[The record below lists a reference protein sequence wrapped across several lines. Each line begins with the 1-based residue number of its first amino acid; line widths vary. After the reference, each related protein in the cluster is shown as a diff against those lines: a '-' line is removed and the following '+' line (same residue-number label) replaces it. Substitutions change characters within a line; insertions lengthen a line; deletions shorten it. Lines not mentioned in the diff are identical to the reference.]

1 MKLRV
6 GTFNLENLFNRY
18 ALLDEPWENR
28 SYEKLVA
35 AFDVASIAS
44 RTGDLVS
51 YETTQLQRNNT
62 ALAIEAARPDVLVV
76 AEVENL
82 VALRNFNHI
91 YLDDYFD
98 RQILI
103 DGNDPRGIDVGVL
116 IRAGAKVELA
126 EVRTHVDETLPGP
139 GGKPKPLVREA
150 RRGFG
155 YFAQNVV
162 FSRDC
167 LEVDLRIGGVTL
179 TLFANHLK
187 AQDGGTSHVK
197 RRRTQAERVAEL
209 VSAAVKRG
217 SKPIVLGDLNV
228 DTKAGDKSLDPLVKH
243 KSLKDTNLNGD
254 WTHYYASKKTVSRLD
269 YVLVDNT
276 FAAGPLEIVRNGLT
290 TKCKQYTGPRFPTIG
305 PEHTEASDHCAIV
318 VELDL

>member
-6 GTFNLENLFNRY
+6 ATFNVENLFNRY
-18 ALLDEPWENR
+18 ALLDEPWQNR

-35 AFDVASIAS
+35 AYDVASIAS
-44 RTGDLVS
+44 RSGDLVT
-51 YETTQLQRNNT
+51 YEVTQLQRNNT

-98 RQILI
+98 RQLLI

-116 IRAGAKVELA
+116 VRKDVKA
-126 EVRTHVDETLPGP
+126 EVVAVRTHVDETVRGP
-139 GGKPKPLVREA
+139 GGKPKPIRREA

-155 YFAQNVV
+155 YMVQNAL

-167 LEVDLRIGGVTL
+167 LEVDLAVGGVTL
-179 TLFANHLK
+179 TLLANHLK
-187 AQDGGTSHVK
+187 AQDGGPTHVK
-197 RRRTQAERVAEL
+197 RRREQAARVAEI
-209 VSAAVKRG
+209 ATACVKRG
-217 SKPIVLGDLNV
+217 TKPIVLGDLNV
-228 DTKAGDKSLDPLVKH
+228 DAKQKDGSLDPLLKH
-243 KSLKDTNLNGD
+243 KHLTDTNPAGD
-254 WTHYYASKKTVSRLD
+254 WTHYYASGKSVSRLD
-269 YVLVDNT
+269 YILVDKQL
-276 FAAGPLEIVRNGLT
+276 AAGPLEVVRNGLT

-305 PEHTEASDHCAIV
+305 PEHTEASDHCPVV